1 MKQIRL
7 GSRESRL
14 AVIQAELVRDAL
26 QRVHPDWDVIIK
38 TYKTMGDKILDRPL
52 DKIGGKGLFTKELEL
67 ALLSGEIDLIVHSL
81 KDVPM
86 QVDARIPIVGVMTRE
101 DERDALVLPKGEN
114 ALDLGK
120 LIGCSSKRR
129 ALQLRALYPGCMV
142 APVRGNV
149 LTRLEKLDSGQFGA
163 LVLAAAGLKRLSLE
177 GRITRLFSPE
187 EMLPAACQGVLALQ
201 ARAEFDRSVLLGV
214 CDEQAHKLALA
225 ERSFVRMLDGGCS
238 SPVAAHAV
246 QAGEDVTLTGL
257 YVEEDGETL
266 HFDRI
271 TGPLREAEALG
282 RTLAVSM
289 KETWGAK

>member
-149 LTRLEKLDSGQFGA
+149 LTRLEKLDGGQFGA

-246 QAGEDVTLTGL
+246 KAGEEVTLTGL

>member
-26 QRVHPDWDVIIK
+26 QRVHPDWTVEIK

-149 LTRLEKLDSGQFGA
+149 LTRLEKLDGGQFGA

-246 QAGEDVTLTGL
+246 KAGEEVTLTGL

>member
-14 AVIQAELVRDAL
+14 AVIQVELVRDAL
-26 QRVHPDWDVIIK
+26 QRVHPDWTVEIK

-149 LTRLEKLDSGQFGA
+149 LTRLEKLDGGQFGA

-246 QAGEDVTLTGL
+246 KAGEEVTLTGL

>member
-26 QRVHPDWDVIIK
+26 QRVHPDWDVTIK

-149 LTRLEKLDSGQFGA
+149 LTRLEKLDGGQFGA

-246 QAGEDVTLTGL
+246 KAGEEVTLTGL

>member
-67 ALLSGEIDLIVHSL
+67 ELLSGEIDLIVHSL

-246 QAGEDVTLTGL
+246 QAGEEVTLTGL

>member
-246 QAGEDVTLTGL
+246 QAGEEVTLTGL

>member
-86 QVDARIPIVGVMTRE
+86 QVDAHIPIVGVMTRE

-246 QAGEDVTLTGL
+246 QAGEEVTLTGL